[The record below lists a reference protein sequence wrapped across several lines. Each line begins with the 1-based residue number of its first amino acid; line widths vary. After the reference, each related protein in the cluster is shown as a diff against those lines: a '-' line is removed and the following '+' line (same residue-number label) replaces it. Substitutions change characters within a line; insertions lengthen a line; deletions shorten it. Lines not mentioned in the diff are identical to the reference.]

1 MSTFRNNSVSPL
13 IILLGSILLGNSSC
27 MTLDAKQSKRTCLDF
42 QECSG
47 MNLVKAGDLG
57 ENPEKNESDENFIF
71 EVLSPREAQDGITVV
86 VQAQRQCR
94 AFRKTTDIYTHNNPT
109 LFWSNIA
116 ALGVGG
122 GLAGVGATQSNSS
135 GTILLGAGGLLAAY
149 GLIDTSIHFFNK
161 KLIKERIEN
170 GPYIACGEFGP
181 LTDAGR
187 VDVLFSSL
195 NPNAPIRVGTAKEET
210 DEGRFL
216 LAPFV
221 MGFSILEN
229 PQQPEITVRGYQNNA
244 FQDIAFPTPNPP
256 KRIWLCEALSK
267 LSSIQIAP
275 EESDWKMFFEL
286 EINQAPAAL
295 PWVYPDGQSV
305 LGAHEDVL
313 KLCPA
318 NDRNRLAEIANNII
332 QEDPSTYPIFADTL
346 DQIIGS
352 DLYRPDPKVKY
363 TPRKRP
369 NLPAEK
375 APTAKGTKT
384 VKKSEKTEVKSD
396 SGKAPFGRYRCRK
409 RSRIANL
416 YIQRDGSFS
425 LDVELERG
433 YAMGLCGAQ
442 RCEVQNSSGSA
453 ADFINSASVIYISK
467 VGRTL
472 FINNKTQ
479 CDKIR

>member
-1 MSTFRNNSVSPL
+1 MSTIRNNSVFPL
-13 IILLGSILLGNSSC
+13 LSILLGSFGC
-27 MTLDAKQSKRTCLDF
+27 MTLDAQQSKRNCLDF

-47 MNLVKAGDLG
+47 MNLVKAGELG
-57 ENPEKNESDENFIF
+57 ENPEKNEEDETFVF

-94 AFRKTTDIYTHNNPT
+94 AFRRTTDMYKHSNPT
-109 LFWSNIA
+109 LFWSNMA
-116 ALGVGG
+116 AFGVGG
-122 GLAGVGATQSNSS
+122 GLAGLGATQGDNT
-135 GTILLGAGGLLAAY
+135 GTILLGAGGALAAY

-161 KLIKERIEN
+161 RLIKERIEN

-187 VDVLFSSL
+187 VDALFSSL
-195 NPNAPIRVGTAKEET
+195 NPEAPIRVGTAKEDTE
-210 DEGRFL
+210 EGRFL
-216 LAPFV
+216 LPPFV

-229 PQQPEITVRGYQNNA
+229 PQQPEITIRGYQNNA

-256 KRIWLCEALSK
+256 KRIWLCEALGK
-267 LSSIQIAP
+267 LSSIQVAP
-275 EESDWKMFFEL
+275 EASDWKMFFEL

-295 PWVYPDGQSV
+295 PWIYPDGQSV

-332 QEDPSTYPIFADTL
+332 QEDPSTYPTFADAL
-346 DQIIGS
+346 DQIIGR
-352 DLYRPDPKVKY
+352 DLYRPDPKAKY

-369 NLPAEK
+369 NLPPPE
-375 APTAKGTKT
+375 APPQKKGTAAKT
-384 VKKSEKTEVKSD
+384 PAKKEVKSD

-479 CDKIR
+479 CDKIK